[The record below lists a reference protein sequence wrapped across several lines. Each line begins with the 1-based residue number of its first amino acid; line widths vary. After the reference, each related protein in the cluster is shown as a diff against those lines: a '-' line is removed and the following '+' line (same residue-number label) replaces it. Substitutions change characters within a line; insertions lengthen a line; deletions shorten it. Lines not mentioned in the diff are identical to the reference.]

1 MPYATQDDLT
11 TRYGADELVQL
22 TDTALTGEADATKI
36 AAALA
41 DAEQTV
47 NGYVAGRYAV
57 PLSPVPD
64 LVRRWACD
72 LARYYLHTAAVP
84 DLVEK
89 NYQAAITGLKDVSKG
104 VIRLAAE
111 GAAMPSAPEAD
122 TSALISAPP
131 PVMAEFLED
140 F

>member
-22 TDTALTGEADATKI
+22 TDTEGTGEADAAKI
-36 AAALA
+36 AAAIA

-57 PLSPVPD
+57 PLTPVPAQ
-64 LVRRWACD
+64 VRRWACD
-72 LARYYLHTAAVP
+72 LARYYLHPVAVSE
-84 DLVEK
+84 LVEK
-89 NYQAAITGLKDVSKG
+89 NYQAAIAGLKDVSKG
-104 VIRLAAE
+104 VICLAAE
-111 GAAMPSAPEAD
+111 GANVAAAPAD
-122 TSALISAPP
+122 DYAALIDAPP
-131 PVMAEFLED
+131 SVMAEFLRD